1 MKQRTTRN
9 RKSRYTPQDAVA
21 LFLLDCE
28 ARRLAP
34 STITWYGSK
43 LNRFAAWLVEQDITS
58 IDAVDALAMR
68 RYLATLTQ
76 TTIQHQHNCGRTL
89 RRFFAF
95 LTEEKVI
102 DQAPAVAQ
110 PKLPRVILPA
120 LTDAQLR
127 AVLSVCD
134 ERDRAIVLT
143 ILDSGVRASEL
154 RALTVQDVDLATGAV
169 TVRRGKGGKTRVTF
183 VGART
188 RKAIRHYLVERRP
201 RLDEAL
207 FPSKATGLALSL
219 SGVVQLMK
227 RLRDASG
234 VEVLTAHALRRTFA
248 ITALRG
254 GMDIHVLARLMGH
267 ADLQVL
273 WRYLDILEDDLRKA
287 HTNAKPVD
295 RLR

>member
-1 MKQRTTRN
+1 MKQRTTRKAKQKYSPN
-9 RKSRYTPQDAVA
+9 DAVA

-34 STITWYGSK
+34 STITWYRYK
-43 LNRFAAWLVEQDITS
+43 LNRFATWLADQHIAT

-68 RYLATLTQ
+68 RYLATLTD

-89 RRFFAF
+89 RRFFSF
-95 LTEEKVI
+95 LVAESII

-110 PKLPRVILPA
+110 PKLPKIILPA
-120 LTDAQLR
+120 LTDAQVR

-154 RALTVQDVDLATGAV
+154 AALTVGDVDLATGAV
-169 TVRRGKGGKTRVTF
+169 TVRKGKGSKTRITF

-188 RKAIRHYLVERRP
+188 RKTIRHYLVGRHPRP
-201 RLDEAL
+201 EEAL
-207 FPSKATGLALSL
+207 FPSKATGLHLTL
-219 SGVVQLMK
+219 SGVVQIMD
-227 RLRDASG
+227 RLRTASG

-287 HTNAKPVD
+287 HTSARPVD